1 MNDKRKLGFR
11 GVFCIACGAMI
22 GPGLFVLP
30 GLAFAQ
36 AGKAVVLSYALAA
49 VAVIPAMLSR
59 AELATVTSRGAGGFF
74 VWRGMG
80 PLPGTLAGLAGWF
93 SIALTGAFAL
103 VGMAALARLVWPGVG
118 EWSIKGV
125 AIGCCVLLI
134 ALNVAG
140 ARSPRVVRILPAVA
154 VAGVLAAFVGLGLV
168 KGGIGREHFAD
179 FMSADVRSVLGAVA
193 LVVISFAGLTRAAS
207 APEDVR
213 RPGHTIPRGMLAAL
227 IAVTLLY
234 TAAVFV
240 TVAVV
245 KEDQLANTLAPL
257 ALAAGE
263 LHGWTGTAVLAG
275 AAALALFA
283 TAGTSMLAAFH
294 GTATM
299 SREGLLPAGMGKT
312 SGSRRAGSASRVGI
326 IVTGMLMIAAIA
338 ALSIFEL
345 VVAAATMLLM
355 FFILV
360 NLGVLMLRSSGAA
373 DYGPL
378 YRSPLCPWLQ
388 LAGIAVYAFL
398 MTALG
403 RSSLLMAAWFVLL
416 GLFWYAVY
424 VHWRIADEHALVR
437 AVGKAVSG
445 DIRDR
450 QLEGELAELAREHDE
465 VIHEWLDLLVAR
477 CEALDVSGFVRA
489 DELFSRAAE
498 ALAPRVNVEAGK
510 LRELLQQRE
519 AQSST
524 VVQPGVAVVHVT
536 VDGEKVFEVLI
547 VRCRDGATFR
557 QQDEPVRA
565 AFVVVGTADQRSRH
579 LKTLMAIAHVVRE
592 HDFVERWLAG
602 PETPSSDNATPEAD
616 AG

>member
-1 MNDKRKLGFR
+1 MNDKRKLGFL

-36 AGKAVVLSYALAA
+36 AGKAVVLAYALAA

-74 VWRGMG
+74 AWRGMG
-80 PLPGTLAGLAGWF
+80 PLPGTLAGLACWF
-93 SIALTGAFAL
+93 SSALIGAFAL
-103 VGMAALARLVWPGVG
+103 VGMAAIARLVWPGLG

-134 ALNVAG
+134 VLNAAG
-140 ARSPRVVRILPAVA
+140 ARSPRGVRITLAVA
-154 VAGVLAAFVGLGLV
+154 VVGVLAALVGLGLV
-168 KGGIGREHFAD
+168 TGGIRAEHFAD
-179 FMSADVRSVLGAVA
+179 FMAAGTRGVLGAVA
-193 LVVISFAGLTRAAS
+193 LVIISFAGVTRAAG
-207 APEDVR
+207 APEDIR
-213 RPGHTIPRGMLAAL
+213 GPGRTTPGRTFSAL
-227 IAVTLLY
+227 IAMTLLY
-234 TAAVFV
+234 AAAVFV

-263 LHGWTGTAVLAG
+263 LLGWAGTAVLAG

-283 TAGTSMLAAFH
+283 TAGTSMLAASRS
-294 GTATM
+294 TATM
-299 SREGLLPAGMGKT
+299 SREGLLPAGMRKT
-312 SGSRRAGSASRVGI
+312 SGQSSIVLTGI
-326 IVTGMLMIAAIA
+326 LMIAAIA
-338 ALSIFEL
+338 ALSILEL

-360 NLGVLMLRSSGAA
+360 NLGVLMLRSAGAA
-373 DYGPL
+373 DYRPL

-388 LAGIAVYAFL
+388 LGGIAVYAFL

-403 RSSLLMAAWFVLL
+403 RTPLVMVGWFVLL

-424 VHWRIADEHALVR
+424 VHWRIADEQALVR
-437 AVGKAVSG
+437 AVRKAVSG
-445 DIRDR
+445 DIRDD
-450 QLEGELAELAREHDE
+450 QLEGELKELAREHDE
-465 VIHEWLDLLVAR
+465 AIHEWLDLLIAR
-477 CEALDVSGFVRA
+477 CEALEVSGFVRA

-498 ALAPRVNVEAGK
+498 ALSPRVNVEAPK

-519 AQSST
+519 ARSST
-524 VVQPGVAVVHVT
+524 VVQPGVAVAHVT

-547 VRCRDGATFR
+547 VRCRDGATFP
-557 QQDEPVRA
+557 QQDEPVRG

-592 HDFVERWLAG
+592 HDFVERWLAA
-602 PETPSSDNATPEAD
+602 PETPGPGDTPTPATPEAG